1 MKLVVRLAVLGTLAL
16 AGGAVALYMLLPSA
30 ARTAVEVGSQEALG
44 VPAALGGLPLSVG
57 PDSASLAIEELA
69 IANPE
74 PFEESSFFEV
84 DLAAVTLDTA
94 SILSDVVRIREL
106 RLDGTRLNLLQRGGD
121 SNLAWFLKRLPS
133 GGEGPTEP
141 ETAPAPEE
149 PAAGGSKLLAVD
161 RVVLSGLS
169 ARLELADV
177 PLGAGAYEV
186 TLPAMDLDLSDA
198 EPGDVGSLLQVVLRE
213 VIDDSLAALEVELPP
228 GTTQA
233 LLEGGGWSAVED
245 AAWEALEQEGRERL
259 DEVIEDLPTDLTNPL
274 KGLLGD

>member
-16 AGGAVALYMLLPSA
+16 AGGAIALYMLLPSA

-84 DLAAVTLDTA
+84 DLASVTLDTA
-94 SILSDVVRIREL
+94 SVLSDVVRIREL
-106 RLDGTRLNLLQRGGD
+106 RLDGTRLNLLQRGSD

-141 ETAPAPEE
+141 ETAPASEE
-149 PAAGGSKLLAVD
+149 PAAGGGKLLAVD

-169 ARLELADV
+169 ARLRPCWRAVAGV
-177 PLGAGAYEV
+177 PSR
-186 TLPAMDLDLSDA
+186 TQPARPSSRRA
-198 EPGDVGSLLQVVLRE
+198 ASAWTRSSRTSPRTSR
-213 VIDDSLAALEVELPP
+213 IRSRDSSATDGTRQAPSRTACVQPRDLAALVEKV
-228 GTTQA
+228 TA
-233 LLEGGGWSAVED
+233 ED
-245 AAWEALEQEGRERL
+245 RREL
-259 DEVIEDLPTDLTNPL
+259 STPSD
-274 KGLLGD
+274 

>member
-16 AGGAVALYMLLPSA
+16 AGGAIALYMLLPSA

-57 PDSASLAIEELA
+57 PDSASLAIEDLA

-84 DLAAVTLDTA
+84 DLASVTLDTA
-94 SILSDVVRIREL
+94 SVLSDVVRIREL
-106 RLDGTRLNLLQRGGD
+106 RLDGTRLNLLQRGSD

-133 GGEGPTEP
+133 GGEGSTEP

-149 PAAGGSKLLAVD
+149 PAAGGGKLLAVD

-233 LLEGGGWSAVED
+233 LLEGGGWSAIED
-245 AAWEALEQEGRERL
+245 AAREALEQEGRERL

>member
-16 AGGAVALYMLLPSA
+16 AGGAIALYMLLPSA

-84 DLAAVTLDTA
+84 DLASVTLDTA
-94 SILSDVVRIREL
+94 SVLSDVVRIREL
-106 RLDGTRLNLLQRGGD
+106 RLDGTRLNLLQRGSD

-133 GGEGPTEP
+133 GGEGSTEP

-149 PAAGGSKLLAVD
+149 PAAGGGKLLAVD

-233 LLEGGGWSAVED
+233 LLEGGGWSAIED
-245 AAWEALEQEGRERL
+245 AAREALEQEGRERL

>member
-16 AGGAVALYMLLPSA
+16 AGGAIALYMLLPSA

-69 IANPE
+69 ITNPE

-84 DLAAVTLDTA
+84 DLASVTLDTA
-94 SILSDVVRIREL
+94 SVLSDVVRIREL
-106 RLDGTRLNLLQRGGD
+106 RLDGTRLNLLQRGSD

-133 GGEGPTEP
+133 GGEGSTEP

-149 PAAGGSKLLAVD
+149 PAAGGGKLLAVD

-233 LLEGGGWSAVED
+233 LLEGGGWSAIED
-245 AAWEALEQEGRERL
+245 AAREALEQEGRERL